1 MHRRLLKP
9 RTKAW
14 AAVAL
19 VTVTLLVT
27 IPVVA
32 QSANPSQSSSQTPAS
47 ATPESSANPSTAP
60 SGGGASSSTM
70 MINTGDLLEVS
81 VFGVPELYQK
91 TRVDGNG
98 QIYLPLLGYVKVG
111 GQTAGDAQSQIE
123 KALVDG
129 GFVKAPHV
137 SVFVAESTLGITI
150 FGEVAHPGMQNA
162 NTVRTVL
169 DLFSAAGGFTPAA
182 GNVLTIATRNTAEPI
197 KITWTN
203 EKEKSI
209 ALNTPVR
216 QGDTVTVSKAAVV
229 YVVGEVVAP
238 AGLIY
243 DYSRRLTVLQVIAM
257 AHGTTKDAS
266 LNGARLVRRTPTG
279 VTDVLVPLKK
289 IMQSKAP
296 DIELEP
302 EDILFVPTSAGKQ
315 ATRRTID
322 TIMSV
327 AGAAA
332 IRSVY

>member
-1 MHRRLLKP
+1 MYRRSLKP
-9 RTKAW
+9 TTTAW
-14 AAVAL
+14 AVLAL
-19 VTVTLLVT
+19 FAVTLLVT

-32 QSANPSQSSSQTPAS
+32 QSANSPQSSPQTPAS
-47 ATPESSANPSTAP
+47 GIPDSSTNATAQPT
-60 SGGGASSSTM
+60 GGGASSSTM
-70 MINTGDLLEVS
+70 MINSGDLLEVS
-81 VFGVPELYQK
+81 VFGVPELYQRA
-91 TRVDGNG
+91 RVDGNG

-123 KALVDG
+123 KALIDG

-150 FGEVAHPGMQNA
+150 FGEVSHPGMQNA

-169 DLFSAAGGFTPAA
+169 DLVSAAGGFTPTA
-182 GNVLTIATRNTAEPI
+182 GNVITIATRSATEPTT
-197 KITWTN
+197 ITWTS
-203 EKEKSI
+203 EKEKSA
-209 ALNTPVR
+209 ALKTPVR
-216 QGDTVTVSKAAVV
+216 QGDTVTVSKAAVI

-243 DYSRRLTVLQVIAM
+243 DYSRKLTVLQVIAM

-279 VTDVLVPLKK
+279 VTDVQVPLKK

>member
-1 MHRRLLKP
+1 MYRRSLKP
-9 RTKAW
+9 TTTAW
-14 AAVAL
+14 AALAL
-19 VTVTLLVT
+19 FAVTLLIT

-32 QSANPSQSSSQTPAS
+32 QSVNSSQTPAS
-47 ATPESSANPSTAP
+47 GIPDSSSNATAQPTS
-60 SGGGASSSTM
+60 GGASSSTM
-70 MINTGDLLEVS
+70 MINSGDLLEVS
-81 VFGVPELYQK
+81 VFGVPELYQRA
-91 TRVDGNG
+91 RVDGNG

-111 GQTAGDAQSQIE
+111 GQTAGDAQEQIE

-150 FGEVAHPGMQNA
+150 FGEVSHPGMQNA

-169 DLFSAAGGFTPAA
+169 DLVSAAGGFTPTA
-182 GNVLTIATRNTAEPI
+182 GNVITIAARSSTEPTT
-197 KITWTN
+197 ITWTS
-203 EKEKSI
+203 EKEKSV

-216 QGDTVTVSKAAVV
+216 QGDTVTVSKAAVI

-243 DYSRRLTVLQVIAM
+243 DYSRKLTVLQVIAM

-279 VTDVLVPLKK
+279 VKDVEVPLKK

-315 ATRRTID
+315 ATRRTVD
-322 TIMSV
+322 TILSV